1 MVIIFFLGLFFSF
14 FLIGHWSLVRLDLG
28 SLDSWESRFFGIGLG
43 TCVFSVVIFIL
54 ASCQLITVYSVWTCV
69 FIPFFLNRQKLF
81 ECFKP
86 IWLLAS
92 LKNIESGVEKNA
104 SNLFCGLV
112 FIIFFLSSLTLAL
125 APATGTDALVY
136 HLAVPK
142 AYLQAGG
149 IVSLPNNIYSFF
161 PLQFEMLYL
170 LALAIEGET
179 LAQLLGF
186 GMSVTV
192 IGGIALFY
200 KRYFSSKL
208 LWVPCLI
215 FFSTPTFWEVSF
227 LAYVDF
233 QVAGFILMTVYAW
246 ARWREEDKNGWFVL
260 MCVFSGMAISTK
272 LSSLMIFSIALLGI
286 VLLKGNSLKK
296 TLTFSS
302 LLILAVFLFMAP
314 WWIRNLIF
322 TEGNPFAPYLIQFFG
337 GDGINWDEA
346 RSSMQFDYYQS
357 FGMGRSLK
365 DFFLLPWNL
374 TFHSQKSSLLYD
386 GQIGILYLLALP
398 FLGIVMFRKKR
409 DASIGFFISVLIF
422 CVFFISWFFMS
433 QYIRLLTVPFIFLSM
448 LLAFAL
454 ETAYLNSVKPLR
466 ILTAVVFVF
475 GLLFNGVIIFKEWF
489 DRNPFPVFLGTQSR
503 DDYLESRIP
512 TYPIYKAINN
522 RLSNNDQ
529 ALLVYL
535 RNYGFFSDKIFFSD
549 TFFEGFTL
557 KKILKDGP
565 TPELLLKRWQEKS
578 LTHLAFDFHF
588 VFGKDSVLEPIEREA
603 LKNYLNLRGRLI
615 FEKNEFYL
623 YAL

>member
-28 SLDSWESRFFGIGLG
+28 SLDPWESKFFGIGLG
-43 TCVFSVVIFIL
+43 ACVFSVVIFIL
-54 ASCQLITVYSVWTCV
+54 ASCQSITVYSVWVCV
-69 FIPFFLNRQKLF
+69 FIPFFLNKQKLF
-81 ECFKP
+81 ECLKA
-86 IWLLAS
+86 IWPPRLLKS
-92 LKNIESGVEKNA
+92 IEGGVEKNT
-104 SNLFCGLV
+104 SNLFCGLA
-112 FIIFFLSSLTLAL
+112 FLIFFLCSLTLAL
-125 APATGTDALVY
+125 VPPTGIDALVY

-149 IVSLPNNIYSFF
+149 MVSLPNNIYSFF

-170 LALAIEGET
+170 LALAIDGEA

-200 KRYFSSKL
+200 KRYFLSKL

-233 QVAGFILMTVYAW
+233 QVAGFILMAVYAW
-246 ARWREEDKNGWFVL
+246 ARWREEEKNGWFLL
-260 MCVFSGMAISTK
+260 MSFFSGMAIATK
-272 LSSLMIFSIALLGI
+272 LSSLVIFSIVLLGI
-286 VLLKGNSLKK
+286 ILVKGNSLKK

-302 LLILAVFLFMAP
+302 LYILTVFLFLAP
-314 WWIRNLIF
+314 WWARNLIF
-322 TEGNPFAPYLIQFFG
+322 TGGNPFAPYLIQFFG
-337 GDGINWDEA
+337 GDGINWDQA

-374 TFHSQKSSLLYD
+374 TFYSEKSSLRYD
-386 GQIGILYLLALP
+386 GQIGILYLLSFPL
-398 FLGIVMFRKKR
+398 LGIVMFKRKQA
-409 DASIGFFISVLIF
+409 ASIGFFISLLIF

-448 LLAFAL
+448 LLAFGL
-454 ETAYLNSVKPLR
+454 ETAYLSSIKPLR
-466 ILTAVVFVF
+466 ILTAVILVF
-475 GLLFNGVIIFKEWF
+475 GLFFNGAIICKEWL
-489 DRNPFPVFLGTQSR
+489 DRNPFPVLLGTQSR
-503 DDYLESRIP
+503 DDYLESKIP
-512 TYPIYKAINN
+512 SYPIYKAINN
-522 RLSNNDQ
+522 HLLNDEK

-535 RNYGFFSDKIFFSD
+535 RNYGFLSDKKFFSD

-557 KKILKDGP
+557 KKILEGGP
-565 TPELLLKRWQEKS
+565 TPEILLERWQKKD

-588 VFGKDSVLEPIEREA
+588 VFGNDSVLETREREA

-615 FEKNEFYL
+615 FEKNGFYL